1 MKVYVMRHEQRYINP
16 QFFTELTE
24 TGKNNAI
31 KLAEKLNDLQIN
43 NIYSS
48 PFIRTLQTVYPY
60 CKKYNKKVIVTKSIY
75 EYIGCY
81 LEYLIHTSFCK
92 FYDEKNI
99 NDLELLSIIKK
110 IDTKSYDISNLPER
124 ISIILNY
131 LKNVHC
137 KYDNILLVTH
147 QSVVKELV
155 KQLSGE
161 DLYLFDIKEGHLEG
175 PFNL

>member
-1 MKVYVMRHEQRYINP
+1 MRHEERYINP

-24 TGKNNAI
+24 TGKKNAI

-43 NIYSS
+43 HIYSS

-60 CKKYNKKVIVTKSIY
+60 CKKYNTKVIVTKSIY

-81 LEYLIHTSFCK
+81 LEYLIHTSCCCN

-131 LKNVHC
+131 LKKVHY
-137 KYDNILLVTH
+137 KSDNILLVTH

-161 DLYLFDIKEGHLEG
+161 DLYLFDIKEGDLKG